1 MPGLFSIPGE
11 SLVGVVANLL
21 DRVLPDPK
29 AADAAKLEFLKL
41 AQSGEL
47 AQLNADTQLAAG
59 QIDVNKVEAA
69 NASLFVSGWRPAVG
83 WCCALAFAFKFIG
96 GPSAFVLA
104 QWFGHP
110 ITLPNFDFTE
120 MSTILMGMLG
130 LGAMRSVEKIKGKA

>member
-1 MPGLFSIPGE
+1 MLPTLIPLLG
-11 SLVGVVANLL
+11 NLL
-21 DRVLPDPK
+21 DRIFPDPK
-29 AADAAKLEFLKL
+29 AAAEAKLEVMKM

-47 AQLNADTQLAAG
+47 AQLNADLQMATG
-59 QIDVNKVEAA
+59 QMEINKVEAA

-96 GPSAFVLA
+96 GPAAFVVS

-110 ITLPNFDFTE
+110 ITLPSFDFTE

-130 LGAMRSVEKIKGKA
+130 LGALRTVEKVKNVA

>member
-1 MPGLFSIPGE
+1 MLELIPLFAS
-11 SLVGVVANLL
+11 LL
-21 DRVLPDPK
+21 DRILPDPK
-29 AADAAKLEFLKL
+29 MAAEAKLEVMKL

-59 QIDVNKVEAA
+59 QIDVNKAEAG

-130 LGAMRSVEKIKGKA
+130 LGAMRSIEKIKGAA